1 MRRCAAPVSLAVV
14 VMVLAVLTTPALGA
28 RPGPVEASIAPEAA
42 LVDGGAA
49 VLVSATV
56 KCAGGSDV
64 LEAFVYVT
72 QDGQQ
77 SQFVPIPVRCGGR
90 ARTYIMRVPAPE
102 GTTFHAG
109 EASASGFVLVD
120 KKGNV
125 TSASPSLTLTVL

>member
-1 MRRCAAPVSLAVV
+1 MRRHAVV
-14 VMVLAVLTTPALGA
+14 VLVVSAFAILADPVAGV
-28 RPGPVEASIAPEAA
+28 RPGPVQASVSSDAT
-42 LVDGGAA
+42 LVDGGTA
-49 VLVSATV
+49 VLVDVTV
-56 KCAGGSDV
+56 RCAGGSDV

-90 ARTYIMRVPAPE
+90 ARTYTVRVPAPE

-109 EASASGFVLVD
+109 TASASGFVLVD

-125 TSASPSLTLTVL
+125 TSASPSQALTIT